1 MFTFLE
7 LANTTFPLQS
17 LVTTAMTKNLGPTA
31 ASTFIFKP
39 CPVGELQPKANAE
52 TLGLTRGV

>member
-1 MFTFLE
+1 MVVFTFLE
-7 LANTTFPLQS
+7 PANTTIPLQS

-39 CPVGELQPKANAE
+39 CLGGELQPKANAE
-52 TLGLTRGV
+52 T

>member
-1 MFTFLE
+1 MVVFTFLE

-17 LVTTAMTKNLGPTA
+17 LVIAAMTKNLGPIA

-39 CPVGELQPKANAE
+39 CLGGKLQ
-52 TLGLTRGV
+52 LGGGGV

>member
-1 MFTFLE
+1 MVLFTLLE
-7 LANTTFPLQS
+7 PAYTTFPLQS

-39 CPVGELQPKANAE
+39 CLGGELQPKANAE
-52 TLGLTRGV
+52 T